1 MISRRVAILAL
12 TCVISGCASTG
23 SSVPDVDRQ
32 PAAVDVA
39 PDPSVPPT
47 SVSPTSPSASTA
59 VSSQPSVAEPAAPA
73 TVSETSLAAASTSP
87 ATARPQLE
95 GLRVA
100 ITGIAEFEEPIAMAV
115 RPGGDPLEP
124 PYVLERGGVVRRLAE
139 GDEVALDVSELTSPG
154 GEQGVLGMAFAP
166 DASRLY
172 LNYTDA
178 DGDTHVDEFTV
189 DTAGAIDADSRREVL
204 TVDQPYG
211 NHNGGNL
218 AFGPDGMLYIGLGD
232 GGAANDP
239 ERRAL
244 DLTSLLGKI
253 LRIDPRPT
261 ADDLPYSV
269 PPDNPYVGIDDAR
282 PEIWSIGLR
291 NPWRYSFDRVTGDL
305 WIGDVGQ
312 GEWEEID
319 VALAGR
325 GAGRGVNYGWS
336 AFEGTHRFNDDQ
348 PDDGHTPPVWEFA
361 HGDDGCSV
369 TGGYVY
375 RGSAIPELIGA
386 YVFGDYCS
394 GKIWA
399 AAPGPAGEISE
410 VFELGKVG
418 DLASFGEDADGE
430 LYLISLKGS
439 VSRIDPA

>member
-1 MISRRVAILAL
+1 M
-12 TCVISGCASTG
+12 
-23 SSVPDVDRQ
+23 
-32 PAAVDVA
+32 
-39 PDPSVPPT
+39 
-47 SVSPTSPSASTA
+47 
-59 VSSQPSVAEPAAPA
+59 
-73 TVSETSLAAASTSP
+73 
-87 ATARPQLE
+87 
-95 GLRVA
+95 A

-399 AAPGPAGEISE
+399 AAPGPTGEISE

-439 VSRIDPA
+439 ISRIDPA